1 MEKEAKMRKAQSKE
15 QCKTRV
21 LAVAKMLNEGR
32 NVTTAEILRRLELQ
46 YGITA
51 ERKTIYNDISV
62 IDKVMPIDIIPG
74 RTGGYKKCD
83 LQNGQDDEN
92 GFMEGTMENKNQSP
106 CLTCTKVKDPSDCE
120 NKSCKAWREWWLKRW
135 EALRNGR

>member
-1 MEKEAKMRKAQSKE
+1 MNQQAQRQKALSKE
-15 QCKTRV
+15 QCKTQV

-32 NVTTAEILRRLELQ
+32 KVTTAEILRRLELQ

-62 IDKVMPIDIIPG
+62 IDKFVPIAIIPG

-83 LQNGQDDEN
+83 LKNRQADEN
-92 GFMEGTMENKNQSP
+92 GFMEEPMENKNQSP

-120 NKSCKAWREWWLKRW
+120 NKSCKAWKEWWLKRW